1 MKIFLYTI
9 GILAF
14 IAPIILWA
22 FAAGMSCA
30 YVTNGSSCGASL
42 EDFLDWEFL
51 NIAALPWFIA
61 LVCFFLARRSGSKA
75 KRVDEV

>member
-1 MKIFLYTI
+1 MKIFLYII

-14 IAPIILWA
+14 IAPIVLWT

-30 YVTNGSSCGASL
+30 YVTSGSSCGASF

-51 NIAALPWFIA
+51 TIAALPWFCA
-61 LVCFFLARRSGSKA
+61 LVCFFLARRSGAKA
-75 KRVDEV
+75 KLEDEA